1 MLAIRLP
8 RGIEDR
14 LDKLAKKTGRTKTY
28 YAREAILV
36 YLADQ
41 ESIHQPPP
49 RLAKNRK
56 RIPLPDVG
64 RPPAREERLSA
75 AEIHDAVRRL
85 GLSTPAES
93 TRMIREDR
101 DAR

>member
-8 RGIEDR
+8 RDIEDR
-14 LDKLAKKTGRTKTY
+14 LEKLARRTGRTKTF
-28 YAREAILV
+28 YAREAILE
-36 YLADQ
+36 YLAEMEDRHLAASRLSRNLKGFPLK
-41 ESIHQPPP
+41 EVERHLDREGRLPPGD
-49 RLAKNRK
+49 
-56 RIPLPDVG
+56 I
-64 RPPAREERLSA
+64 REE
-75 AEIHDAVRRL
+75 VRRL

>member
-8 RGIEDR
+8 QDIEDR

-28 YAREAILV
+28 YAREAILG

-41 ESIHQPPP
+41 ENFHLAAS
-49 RLAKNRK
+49 RLAKNLK
-56 RIPLPDVG
+56 GIPLKEVE
-64 RPPAREERLSA
+64 RRLAREEMLPPA
-75 AEIHDAVRRL
+75 DILEEVRRL

>member
-8 RGIEDR
+8 REIEDR
-14 LDKLAKKTGRTKTY
+14 LDDLAMKTGRTRTY
-28 YAREAILV
+28 YAREAILE
-36 YLADQ
+36 YLSDL
-41 ESIHQPPP
+41 ERIHFAAARVAGRMHRPPP
-49 RLAKNRK
+49 K
-56 RIPLPDVG
+56 RVG
-64 RPPAREERLSA
+64 RSPHKGKRLLP
-75 AEIHDAVRRL
+75 AEIREAVRGL